1 MCQVILIV
9 LSVRRSVSA
18 GLLKNPHSTITVG
31 DVDFLS
37 IKYSLLGLM
46 LRGFATQREVFKAP
60 RTEDASSFPASEAS

>member
-1 MCQVILIV
+1 MPGHPDSFVSKKKC
-9 LSVRRSVSA
+9 LSRITQE
-18 GLLKNPHSTITVG
+18 STFYDYG
-31 DVDFLS
+31 RGCGFLS